1 MPAPMLLPLL
11 HDGRLWYRAATPA
24 RAANAFQVW
33 RSFQRA
39 KRTKDPRIGGL
50 PISVS
55 IEPTTAC
62 NLRCPECPSGLRNFT
77 RPTGN
82 LKQELFR
89 QVIDELHRE
98 LWALTFYFQG
108 EPFINPGFLDMVRY
122 ASARGIYTST
132 STNAHFLD
140 EANAEAAVRSGL
152 SRLIISLDGTD
163 QATYEAYR
171 KEGTLSKVIDGA
183 ERIVK

>member
-62 NLRCPECPSGLRNFT
+62 NLRCPECPSGLRNRVPSGAPGT
-77 RPTGN
+77 SDLGRDRRKGAS
-82 LKQELFR
+82 ELVGP
-89 QVIDELHRE
+89 QAES
-98 LWALTFYFQG
+98 
-108 EPFINPGFLDMVRY
+108 
-122 ASARGIYTST
+122 SARL
-132 STNAHFLD
+132 LD
-140 EANAEAAVRSGL
+140 PC
-152 SRLIISLDGTD
+152 
-163 QATYEAYR
+163 
-171 KEGTLSKVIDGA
+171 
-183 ERIVK
+183 